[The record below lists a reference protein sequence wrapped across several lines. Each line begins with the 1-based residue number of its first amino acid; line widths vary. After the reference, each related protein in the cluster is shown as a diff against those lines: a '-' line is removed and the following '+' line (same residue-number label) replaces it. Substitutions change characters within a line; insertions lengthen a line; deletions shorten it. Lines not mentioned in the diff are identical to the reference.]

1 MSMSMSIGMNRV
13 RGQVRLL
20 VALSLFVGLEAA
32 GPDHVGAQPRSG
44 LKNWAHSVGEPL
56 VSGICPHRL
65 DKAGLPIWRP
75 MNQFA
80 KDGLPELKHI
90 VARHFGWLNENQVA
104 VDYSYLVFQKPAYGD
119 WEREARSHPAQANL
133 CNADLRDVHLN
144 DADLIRANLT
154 FANLSRANL
163 LNANLTDANL
173 YSANLS
179 SAILQANMSGAH
191 LSDANLSRAQ
201 LAGANLS
208 RADLSEANL
217 NRADV
222 GRADLNGADV
232 TGADLSHA
240 DLSDANLSHA
250 NLSDANLS
258 YANLVHA
265 NLSYANLVHANL
277 NGAKLANADLTGA
290 TYAPNSEPP
299 NPYVSGIR
307 GLATV
312 QLPSARDEV
321 GLVQLRKLL
330 QDAALREEER
340 QVTYAIEHA
349 NASERLN
356 RARALLTSLPSSFW
370 SVIWSRAKNV
380 FVQHDASKNGEMRSR
395 SASGKVDVAP
405 VRTSAALATVEPV
418 TALESDTTPKSS
430 ESENGVA
437 VIFAG
442 LVGAGSTVAFNWTT
456 AYGMYPWLA
465 LVEILM
471 LWSFFTLVY
480 MWAIVRAS
488 NESEAVA
495 TDQMKNSGIYQVFPA
510 DRIELTSGDPTLKQE
525 RRIVIVRAQKWRNAL
540 RPAMYFSLLSAV
552 NIGFE
557 MFTPGDWVRRLQD
570 CDYTLEAIGWVR
582 RVSGVQA
589 LLSVAL
595 LALWVLTQFQRP
607 FD

>member
-1 MSMSMSIGMNRV
+1 MSMSMGMSRV
-13 RGQVRLL
+13 RGQGRLL

-32 GPDHVGAQPRSG
+32 LPDHVGAQLRFG
-44 LKNWAHSVGEPL
+44 LKNWAHGVDEPL
-56 VSGICPHRL
+56 GFGICPHRL

-75 MNQFA
+75 MDQFA

-90 VARHFGWLNENQVA
+90 VARHFGWLNGNQIA
-104 VDYSYLVFQKPAYGD
+104 VDYSYLVFQKPAYWD

-133 CNADLRDVHLN
+133 CNADLRDAHLN
-144 DADLIRANLT
+144 DAYLIRADLT
-154 FANLSRANL
+154 HANLSHANL
-163 LNANLTDANL
+163 VSANLTDANL
-173 YSANLS
+173 Y
-179 SAILQANMSGAH
+179 G
-191 LSDANLSRAQ
+191 ANLSRAQ
-201 LAGANLS
+201 LTGANLS
-208 RADLSEANL
+208 RADLSQANL
-217 NRADV
+217 NRAEV
-222 GRADLNGADV
+222 GRADLNGANV
-232 TGADLSHA
+232 RGADLSHA

-265 NLSYANLVHANL
+265 NLSYANLAHANL

-290 TYAPNSEPP
+290 TYVPNSEPP

-349 NASERLN
+349 NASERLT

-395 SASGKVDVAP
+395 SASGKADAAP
-405 VRTSAALATVEPV
+405 VRTSAALATVEPP
-418 TALESDTTPKSS
+418 TALDSDTTPRSS

-442 LVGAGSTVAFNWTT
+442 LVGAGSTIAFNWTT

-465 LVEILM
+465 LVEILV

-480 MWAIVRAS
+480 TWAIVRAS

-495 TDQMKNSGIYQVFPA
+495 TDRMKNSGIYQVFPA

-540 RPAMYFSLLSAV
+540 RPAMYFSLLSAI

>member
-1 MSMSMSIGMNRV
+1 MSMSLR
-13 RGQVRLL
+13 RALGQVRLL
-20 VALSLFVGLEAA
+20 VALSLFVGLETTV
-32 GPDHVGAQPRSG
+32 PEHVDAQLRFG
-44 LKNWAHSVGEPL
+44 LKNWAHGVGEPL
-56 VSGICPHRL
+56 AFGICPHRL

-90 VARHFGWLNENQVA
+90 VARHFGWLNGNQVA
-104 VDYSYLVFQKPAYGD
+104 VDYSYLVFQKPAYWD
-119 WEREARSHPAQANL
+119 WEREARSHPAKANL
-133 CNADLRDVHLN
+133 CKADLRDAHLN
-144 DADLIRANLT
+144 DAYLIRADLAY
-154 FANLSRANL
+154 ANLSRANL

-173 YSANLS
+173 NGANLS
-179 SAILQANMSGAH
+179 NAILQANMSGAQ
-191 LSDANLSRAQ
+191 LSE
-201 LAGANLS
+201 ANLS
-208 RADLSEANL
+208 RADLSHANLSRAYLSHANL
-217 NRADV
+217 NRAKV

-232 TGADLSHA
+232 RGTDLSHA

-265 NLSYANLVHANL
+265 NL

-290 TYAPNSEPP
+290 TYVPNSEPP

-349 NASERLN
+349 NASERLT
-356 RARALLTSLPSSFW
+356 RARALLTSLPASFW

-380 FVQHDASKNGEMRSR
+380 SVQQDASKSDEMRSR
-395 SASGKVDVAP
+395 TASGKVDAAP
-405 VRTSAALATVEPV
+405 VRARAALATVDPP
-418 TALESDTTPKSS
+418 AGLDSDTTPTSS
-430 ESENGVA
+430 ASENGVA

-442 LVGAGSTVAFNWTT
+442 LVGAGSTIAFNWTT

-465 LVEILM
+465 LVEIVV

-480 MWAIVRAS
+480 AWAIVRAS

-495 TDQMKNSGIYQVFPA
+495 TDRVKNSGIYQVFPA

-525 RRIVIVRAQKWRNAL
+525 RKIVIVRAQEWRSAL

-570 CDYTLEAIGWVR
+570 RDYTLEAIGWVR

-607 FD
+607 FG